1 MNKVELIANLAEKTG
16 LTKTEAEKAFD
27 SVFEVIT
34 EALIDGEK
42 VVVTGFGTF
51 EVKER
56 AARPGHD
63 PRTKEPISIPSLK
76 AATFKPGKLL
86 KEQVR

>member
-1 MNKVELIANLAEKTG
+1 MNKVELVANLAEKAG
-16 LTKTEAEKAFD
+16 LSKTQAEKAFD
-27 SVFEVIT
+27 GVFEVVA
-34 EALIDGEK
+34 EALEAGEK

-56 AARPGHD
+56 VARLGHD
-63 PRTKEPISIPSLK
+63 PRTKEVISIPSLK

-86 KEQVR
+86 KERVR